1 MRHIVDKI
9 ELIDGEIRLLD
20 SEQPDFIK
28 IVESVDGADLIFSLS
43 NGKSYIAVDSKM
55 LLGSLRAMIAR
66 GERERINFRGR

>member
-1 MRHIVDKI
+1 MKHIIDKF
-9 ELIDGEIRLLD
+9 ELVDGEIRLLD

-55 LLGSLRAMIAR
+55 LIGSLRALIAR
-66 GERERINFRGR
+66 GERERINPRGR

>member
-20 SEQPDFIK
+20 SEQSDFIR

-55 LLGSLRAMIAR
+55 LLGSLRALVAR
-66 GERERINFRGR
+66 GERERINSRRR